1 MLNDSEY
8 RDQVLQS
15 RKIDRD
21 KKRQA
26 IEDDSLHVDARKNA
40 DRKAKVKRV
49 IEEVQETNN
58 VLEQQKMIK
67 AICQRYLSYNSS
79 SLMSFRIVELNAQF
93 ADLQVKEQQ

>member
-8 RDQVLQS
+8 REQLLQN

-40 DRKAKVKRV
+40 DRKAKVRRMT
-49 IEEVQETNN
+49 EEVQETNN
-58 VLEQQKMIK
+58 ALQRQKMIK
-67 AICQRYLSYNSS
+67 AICQRYFSYNSS
-79 SLMSFRIVELNAQF
+79 GLMSFRIAELDAQF
-93 ADLQVKEQQ
+93 ADLQVKEQ

>member
-26 IEDDSLHVDARKNA
+26 IEDDSLHVDARKDA
-40 DRKAKVKRV
+40 DRKAKVRRV
-49 IEEVQETNN
+49 AEEVQETNN
-58 VLEQQKMIK
+58 ASERQEMIE
-67 AICQRYLSYNSS
+67 AVCQRYLSYNSS
-79 SLMSFRIVELNAQF
+79 GLMSFRIAELNAQF
-93 ADLQVKEQQ
+93 ADLQVKEHQ